1 VVQCSGATQL
11 GPLRHLRAVLES
23 HRAEVLDGPT
33 HLRGATLLLHTGD
46 GLCDDGD
53 MEPPTTDSGN
63 GQEFSVS
70 GVVLMKGHPHH
81 PAVHHHG
88 LGELSVTSGRVKL
101 LTYRSDE
108 ELAQSPAERVTLGTS
123 STLEEFGS
131 MLFVDFGDESV
142 PRDEVQWAVDFG
154 TVNEVERL
162 LHPDGTVNHEK
173 LVEYQ
178 VLLSVEDVEAGIRY
192 RQQFVDAVTALGGHY
207 EDESTLFE
215 RLLAKWPYWA

>member
-1 VVQCSGATQL
+1 MAPEPRPGTTR
-11 GPLRHLRAVLES
+11 LRHNCA
-23 HRAEVLDGPT
+23 
-33 HLRGATLLLHTGD
+33 

-53 MEPPTTDSGN
+53 MGTPTTGSGN
-63 GQEFSVS
+63 EQNFSVG

-81 PAVHHHG
+81 PALHHHG
-88 LGELSVTSGRVKL
+88 LGELSVSSGRVKL
-101 LTYRSDE
+101 LTFKSDE
-108 ELAQSPAERVTLGTS
+108 ELAGSSAERVTLGTS
-123 STLEEFGS
+123 STLDEFGS

-154 TVNEVERL
+154 TVDAVERL
-162 LHPDGTVNHEK
+162 LHADGTVDHEK

-178 VLLSVEDVEAGIRY
+178 VQLSAEDVGAGIRY
-192 RQQFVDAVTALGGHY
+192 RQQFIDAVTALGGHY